1 MNLKQLKSMIA
12 EEYKYWLAEQP
23 IDAPGMPG
31 VEVGPN
37 DVDAMGGGDDS
48 EATLRQIY
56 DMLKSYFEGGAGAGE
71 AMPVGGADGADMG
84 DMDAAAMG
92 DDDDMGDDDMD
103 DKGDEEED
111 DDAKKESKKSKEDKE
126 DKKELKE
133 RFQKLANI
141 IKG

>member
-1 MNLKQLKSMIA
+1 MNLKELKGMIA
-12 EEYKYWLAEQP
+12 EEYRYWLAEQP
-23 IDAPGMPG
+23 IDAPG

-37 DVDAMGGGDDS
+37 DVDVMGGDDS

-56 DMLKSYFEGGAGAGE
+56 DMLKSYFEGGAGEGE

-92 DDDDMGDDDMD
+92 DDDMD
-103 DKGDEEED
+103 DEGDKEED
-111 DDAKKESKKSKEDKE
+111 DDAKKESKKSKEDKEDKE